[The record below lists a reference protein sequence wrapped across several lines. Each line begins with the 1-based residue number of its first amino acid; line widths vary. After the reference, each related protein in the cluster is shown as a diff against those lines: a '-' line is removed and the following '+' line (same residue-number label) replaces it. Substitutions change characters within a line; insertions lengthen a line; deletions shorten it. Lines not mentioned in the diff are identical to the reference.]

1 MIRRLIILL
10 LIVGCNKIVFEPEN
24 ERRDCFGVSGENWPT
39 GTELWG
45 ECYRIEETYWLNLQN
60 QGLTGSISVYIGQL
74 YNLTNLNLS
83 HNQITGEIPYTIEG
97 LKNLT
102 DLNLSDN
109 QLTGKIPQIVCNL
122 IESNDLNILNITS
135 GNNLTNTC
143 W

>member
-10 LIVGCNKIVFEPEN
+10 LIVGCKVIFEPEN
-24 ERRDCFGVSGENWPT
+24 ERRDCFGVSGENWTT

-45 ECYRIEETYWLNLQN
+45 ECYRIEETYLLNLQN
-60 QGLTGSISVYIGQL
+60 QGLTGEIPVYIGQL

-83 HNQITGEIPYTIEG
+83 GNQLTGEIPYTIGG
-97 LKNLT
+97 LTNLT
-102 DLNLSDN
+102 SLDLSDN
-109 QLTGKIPQIVCNL
+109 QLTGNIPGVVCNL

-135 GNNLTNTC
+135 GNNFTNTC